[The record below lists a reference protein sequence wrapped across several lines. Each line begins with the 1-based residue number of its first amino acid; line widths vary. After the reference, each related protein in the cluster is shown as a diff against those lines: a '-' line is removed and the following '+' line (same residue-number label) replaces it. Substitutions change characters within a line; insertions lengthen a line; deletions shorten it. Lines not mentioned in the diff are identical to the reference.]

1 MWFGLLQN
9 PQRSSVGDDFPVES
23 DVLDAFGAGGATPLP
38 LLSFLLLFFL
48 PEVDD
53 AKFAAGFDESFDVP
67 LTEEI
72 ERLLIVEA
80 WKYLRNLL

>member
-1 MWFGLLQN
+1 M
-9 PQRSSVGDDFPVES
+9 GDDFPVES

-72 ERLLIVEA
+72 ERLLNS
-80 WKYLRNLL
+80 LRRLPYTSLSLVFSSSLS